1 MTYLCHPNYQ
11 IKSNFNAIFQDDNA
25 CAHRA
30 RIITGYPEFGS
41 GEYGMA
47 YHAVRPN
54 LNPIEHLWNHLG
66 CAVQY
71 VLARVTNRT
80 TLADLKQIWLRTWD
94 GIPQQNVAGLVISM
108 RRCQAV
114 VAVYDSSTHS

>member
-1 MTYLCHPNYQ
+1 MN
-11 IKSNFNAIFQDDNA
+11 KFQV
-25 CAHRA
+25 
-30 RIITGYPEFGS
+30 
-41 GEYGMA
+41 GMA

-54 LNPIEHLWNHLG
+54 LNPIEHLWDHLG

-108 RRCQAV
+108 RLVLLQGRYNRPKLNFLTFCGEFSYPNAHIWIIMM
-114 VAVYDSSTHS
+114 A

>member
-1 MTYLCHPNYQ
+1 MMVNKTRRPGYARPRMN
-11 IKSNFNAIFQDDNA
+11 KFQV
-25 CAHRA
+25 
-30 RIITGYPEFGS
+30 
-41 GEYGMA
+41 GMA

-54 LNPIEHLWNHLG
+54 LNPIEHLWDHLG

-114 VAVYDSSTHS
+114 VAVYDSSTRS